1 MHGPIYKYCLRIVFA
16 FWLDWL
22 IDTICRSLL
31 CGCSFPDSSFSA
43 MIWLYHFL
51 SFFLLPFGHKKIG
64 AALYKNS
71 SGCFSGISDHSTDIY
86 HMVLVYVMLSCYQ
99 DSESFT
105 TSVWPMHVAS
115 TQFYCVHF
123 WPLHYIR
130 IYRSI
135 IAALR
140 LMNNIWFK
148 GRGVQS
154 RRMFISTV

>member
-1 MHGPIYKYCLRIVFA
+1 MVPFA
-16 FWLDWL
+16 STVCALF
-22 IDTICRSLL
+22 SLL
-31 CGCSFPDSSFSA
+31 AGLTYQHNLQIGVVWLFFSGQQLFSDDLCIIFYRFFFPNFRLV
-43 MIWLYHFL
+43 I
-51 SFFLLPFGHKKIG
+51 KIG
-64 AALYKNS
+64 AALYKDS
-71 SGCFSGISDHSTDIY
+71 SGCLSGISDHSTNIY

-130 IYRSI
+130 IYHSI

-154 RRMFISTV
+154 RRMFTSKV